1 MSKIHIL
8 DKSVSNRIAA
18 GEVVEKPASVVK
30 ELVENSIDAGASKI
44 SIEIK
49 NGGIKKICIQDDGCG
64 IEKDDVINAFM
75 PHATSKIE
83 TADDLDKIFTLGFR
97 GEALASIASV
107 SQVEMV
113 TKTEDAEIGTGIKIN
128 GGEFGK
134 LYGIG
139 ANKGTQITVN
149 NLFYNT
155 PVRRKF
161 LRKEKTEEGEITSLV
176 EKLILSNPN
185 IRFKYIVDD
194 KIKYNTTASST
205 LDDIYTIYGEEIAG
219 NVIPV
224 NEAKE
229 GYVLK
234 GYIGRPEISK
244 PNRSYQTLIING
256 RIVRSAFVSNVIQE
270 VYENFLMKN
279 KYPLYVLSLTLPPE
293 SLDVNVH
300 PSKLEVKFENLA
312 FIHRLF
318 SGAVYSA
325 LMEQDLTRKAT
336 TLDDEFKDLKKE
348 DVVFYELPK
357 DEGVSFKEQ
366 DTPIGELPREISL
379 SSVEAFEKVEPK
391 KIDLKSS
398 ESDLTNMMLGMK
410 SVHQESFKEA
420 VSKAEIKGVIFKTYI
435 LAEKDDSLYIIDQ
448 HAAHERKIYE
458 EYKERLEKG
467 ENVSQALLSPYGF
480 SVNAY
485 EFDFISSHIDALR
498 EMGFEIEAFG
508 DKMFRVTSV
517 PYMLSGYSLEKFF
530 EFFISNL
537 VSYEKKPIDF
547 LKSEIMQQACKA
559 AIKSGQLLSS
569 NEIDKL
575 INDLRDNVLQC
586 PHGRPIVIEVTK
598 TQIEKWFKRI
608 V

>member
-134 LYGIG
+134 LYCIG

-205 LDDIYTIYGEEIAG
+205 LDDIYAIYGKEIAE

-229 GYVLK
+229 DYVLK

-336 TLDDEFKDLKKE
+336 TLDDEFKELKKE

-485 EFDFISSHIDALR
+485 EFDFISSHIDA
-498 EMGFEIEAFG
+498 
-508 DKMFRVTSV
+508 
-517 PYMLSGYSLEKFF
+517 
-530 EFFISNL
+530 
-537 VSYEKKPIDF
+537 
-547 LKSEIMQQACKA
+547 
-559 AIKSGQLLSS
+559 
-569 NEIDKL
+569 
-575 INDLRDNVLQC
+575 
-586 PHGRPIVIEVTK
+586 
-598 TQIEKWFKRI
+598 
-608 V
+608 

>member
-113 TKTEDAEIGTGIKIN
+113 TKTEDAEIGTAIKIN

-134 LYGIG
+134 TYGIG

-194 KIKYNTTASST
+194 KSKYNTTASST
-205 LDDIYTIYGEEIAG
+205 LDDIYTIYGKEIAG

-229 GYVLK
+229 GHVLK

-270 VYENFLMKN
+270 VFENFLMKN

-458 EYKERLEKG
+458 EYKERLFKG

-575 INDLRDNVLQC
+575 INDLQDNVLQC

-598 TQIEKWFKRI
+598 NQIEKWFKRI